1 MKIAELDRSFREIH
15 RWHRKALETRLN
27 RTGLFRAQHQIL
39 MYVAKHPQ
47 SSQKNI
53 AEEFK
58 ISPPAVGVS
67 LKKLEK
73 GGYLKRLVDEE
84 DNRFHQVTLTEKGMR
99 VVRDSEQIFQQTME
113 EMFQG
118 LSEEDLERL
127 QNYFTR
133 IRDNLKEICQE
144 EQGKEGM

>member
-1 MKIAELDRSFREIH
+1 MEITELDRSFRDIH

-27 RTGLFRAQHQIL
+27 QTGIFRAQHQIL
-39 MYVAKHPQ
+39 MYVSKHPQ

-73 GGYLKRLVDEE
+73 GGYLRRIVDES
-84 DNRFHQVTLTEKGMR
+84 DNRFHQVTLTEKGMQI
-99 VVRDSEQIFQQTME
+99 VADSERIFQQTMQ
-113 EMFQG
+113 EMYQG
-118 LSEEDLERL
+118 LQDEELEAL
-127 QNYFTR
+127 QSYFIR
-133 IRDNLKEICQE
+133 IRDNLKKICEE
-144 EQGKEGM
+144 EQRKEGM

>member
-58 ISPPAVGVS
+58 ISPNKAAAGQAGYYGSHPPRPVHGSQHGCPAFPDRPMG
-67 LKKLEK
+67 
-73 GGYLKRLVDEE
+73 
-84 DNRFHQVTLTEKGMR
+84 
-99 VVRDSEQIFQQTME
+99 
-113 EMFQG
+113 
-118 LSEEDLERL
+118 
-127 QNYFTR
+127 
-133 IRDNLKEICQE
+133 
-144 EQGKEGM
+144 